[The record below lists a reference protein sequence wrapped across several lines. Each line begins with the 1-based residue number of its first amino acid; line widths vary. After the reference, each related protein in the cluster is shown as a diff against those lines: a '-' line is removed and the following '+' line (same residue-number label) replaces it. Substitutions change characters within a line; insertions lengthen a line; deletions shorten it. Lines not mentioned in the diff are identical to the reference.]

1 MSWSQIEFAYPYVLL
16 FIPVLVWMGWIHIFR
31 KKNKQTEY
39 VLPHLDG
46 VVFTKTW
53 KTSLFPYVPVLV
65 WLALILMVL
74 VLARPRIPLK
84 ENVVKTEGIDIMLAV
99 DISSSMLAR
108 DFSPNRMEACKIIAA
123 DFVKKRTNDRLGLV
137 IFAGEAYTLCPLT
150 TDHTIV
156 ADLLQQINV
165 GILEDQ
171 TAIGM
176 GLATAVKRLKDIQS
190 KSKIIILLT
199 DGDNNAGYI
208 DPLTATELAKTYGI
222 KVYTIAVGT
231 NGIAMKPGSVFGGGM
246 VLPGEVSVDTELL
259 DRIAVETNGK
269 FYHATDNESLQ
280 NIYDE
285 INRLEKSEIDML
297 VYKRFEDK
305 YRPFL
310 IWSVAL
316 LLLHTVLLQ
325 TVFKNIV

>member
-1 MSWSQIEFAYPYVLL
+1 MSWSQIEFAYPYILL
-16 FIPVLVWMGWIHIFR
+16 FIPVLVWMGWMHIFR
-31 KKNKQTEY
+31 RKSKQTEH
-39 VLPHLDG
+39 VLPHIEG
-46 VVFTKTW
+46 IVFSKTW
-53 KTSLFPYVPVLV
+53 RTRLFPFLPVLV

-84 ENVVKTEGIDIMLAV
+84 EDVIKSEGIDIMLAV

-123 DFVKKRTNDRLGLV
+123 DFVNKRPADRIGLV

-150 TDHTIV
+150 TDRNIV
-156 ADLLQQINV
+156 TDLLKQINV

-231 NGIAMKPGSVFGGGM
+231 NGIAKKPGSLFGNM
-246 VLPGEVSVDTELL
+246 MMPGEVSVDTELL
-259 DRIAVETNGK
+259 DRIAAETNGK